1 MIASGVSGRLERVD
15 GLSGRCSL
23 IHAPLNFA
31 IHGSDTHST
40 HPHPQ
45 GFICCHLQFYCC
57 VGAIEACGD
66 AIF

>member
-1 MIASGVSGRLERVD
+1 M
-15 GLSGRCSL
+15 CSTSIL
-23 IHAPLNFA
+23 AHYEADREVGWVHTIIHAPLSFA

-45 GFICCHLQFYCC
+45 CLIGCHFHIQCC

-66 AIF
+66 AMF